1 MADGRTFA
9 DRVRHGLARIDAE
22 TGGVWEVD
30 ALKALRRSFEIT
42 LSRLES
48 GVERARFRFQNTGGK
63 PILFQ
68 GTDALPLEPERLF
81 SLLNAMEVTLQ
92 AGEAIDLDGSMAAW
106 LIRPEVN
113 QTDSN
118 VRQAEAALQALRS
131 NRDNRDHGAIQSA
144 DSTRIR
150 LRSRLTVLV
159 AALQFANKPDDGVP
173 AVKIDRETAVRVA
186 PPDPK
191 QETSIRPAPTP
202 APPKQD
208 TAVRPAP
215 KADTAVRPA
224 PAPEPAPAAAPEA
237 PPEPAAP
244 SPPLESVLSAALRR
258 AMAAIDGCGFRSAL
272 IGDAAHLSW
281 GFTDQPVWN
290 IELIVS
296 IGEAKRETFLS
307 AARGEGL
314 FLSSSSSGS
323 MSLRYIDKK
332 LGTSANIELVE
343 AITPIYQEIIARAKP
358 DFVLNTQVRV
368 ASCEDLIVLRTGS
381 EEPGHR
387 ESVVHL
393 LRTCAARIDPTYL
406 KTLAQKFDIM
416 DELKSA
422 WGEAKRP
429 AASPTEASGS

>member
-1 MADGRTFA
+1 MTDGRTLP
-9 DRVRHGLARIDAE
+9 DRLRHGLNRIDAE
-22 TGGVWEVD
+22 ASGIWEGE
-30 ALKALRRSFEIT
+30 ALKALKRSFELT
-42 LSRLES
+42 LARMES
-48 GVERARFRFQNTGGK
+48 GAAPSRFRFQNTGGK
-63 PILFQ
+63 PLLLQ
-68 GTDALPLEPERLF
+68 GHEALPLEPERLF
-81 SLLNAMEVTLQ
+81 SLLNAMEVVLQ
-92 AGEAIDLDGSMAAW
+92 AGEAIDLDGAMAAW

-113 QTDSN
+113 ETDN
-118 VRQAEAALQALRS
+118 DVRQAESSLQVLKS

-159 AALQFANKPDDGVP
+159 GALQAANKESE
-173 AVKIDRETAVRVA
+173 A
-186 PPDPK
+186 PK
-191 QETSIRPAPTP
+191 QPLTVNRE
-202 APPKQD
+202 

-215 KADTAVRPA
+215 AAVASPPPPPPPPPKQETTVRPVPKQETAVRPV
-224 PAPEPAPAAAPEA
+224 PAPEPAPAAAAPEA
-237 PPEPAAP
+237 PAEPAAP

-258 AMAAIDGCGFRSAL
+258 TMAAIDGCGFRSAL

-281 GFTDQPVWN
+281 GFTDRPVWN

-314 FLSSSSSGS
+314 YLSSSSSGS
-323 MSLRYIDKK
+323 LSLRHIDKK
-332 LGTSANIELVE
+332 MGTSATIELVE
-343 AITPIYQEIIARAKP
+343 AITPVYQEIVARAKP

-381 EEPGHR
+381 DEPGHR

-406 KTLAQKFDIM
+406 KALAQKFDIM

-422 WGEAKRP
+422 WQEAKRP
-429 AASPTEASGS
+429 VDAPTEASGS